1 MTEPTAPQSHQDNL
15 FGICAAVGEDFGFNP
30 NWLRVAFGVGLL
42 FNLEG
47 VIAAYFALGAIVL
60 VSRLLVP
67 VRRRTEGATITTLVP
82 RVNETVDFKQ
92 AA

>member
-1 MTEPTAPQSHQDNL
+1 MTQTTAPGSHQDNL
-15 FGICAAVGEDFGFNP
+15 FGICAAIGEDFGFNP
-30 NWLRVAFGVGLL
+30 NWLRVAFGAGLL

-67 VRRRTEGATITTLVP
+67 NRRSKRGATVTTLVP
-82 RVNETVDFKQ
+82 RTDTPVVLQ
-92 AA
+92 RAA